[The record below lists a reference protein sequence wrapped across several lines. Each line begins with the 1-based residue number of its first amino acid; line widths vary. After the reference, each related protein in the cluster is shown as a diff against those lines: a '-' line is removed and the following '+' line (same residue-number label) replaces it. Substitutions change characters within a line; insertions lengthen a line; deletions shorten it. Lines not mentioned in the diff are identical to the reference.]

1 MFDVANNSRTLPS
14 LPGPRQFWW
23 GSAPHH
29 HPSRTSQ
36 PRSVSCLHGKEF
48 IVRHRRML
56 SAAWDLVRISN
67 FSDGQDAPMLQAL
80 TDPRPGRLT
89 VDLPS
94 SHGRLFLLVQQPT
107 QFLRGMAKAMN
118 VNPRISFP
126 RLSHRHSPW
135 ILQLPAVPALAITVF
150 SNTAAA

>member
-1 MFDVANNSRTLPS
+1 
-14 LPGPRQFWW
+14 
-23 GSAPHH
+23 
-29 HPSRTSQ
+29 
-36 PRSVSCLHGKEF
+36 
-48 IVRHRRML
+48 
-56 SAAWDLVRISN
+56 
-67 FSDGQDAPMLQAL
+67 MLQAL

-89 VDLPS
+89 VNLPS
-94 SHGRLFLLVQQPT
+94 HGPLILARQTT
-107 QFLRGMAKAMN
+107 QFLHGLAKAMN